1 MMMTV
6 TQVRL
11 AVSNNLGYAEYQI
24 TEIMTLSDLLR
35 AVEDAIT
42 EYGPDVMVVTA
53 DSGYRYGARF
63 GSILTYE
70 GTFAAV
76 GADAE

>member
-11 AVSNNLGYAEYQI
+11 AVSNNLGYAEDQI
-24 TEIMTLSDLLR
+24 TESMTLSDLLR